1 MKLFVVVAAALL
13 ALLTGCAG
21 GYDRPDGAAASDPG
35 RPAVTAQTLPAYR
48 AVTQCIRAQGV
59 KVPEPAV
66 GLPFDSSAMDSLSK
80 DDETFYDR
88 VTGAC
93 PDYSKVVVS
102 GG

>member
-1 MKLFVVVAAALL
+1 MKLSLIVAVPLL
-13 ALLTGCAG
+13 ALLAGCGA
-21 GYDRPDGAAASDPG
+21 GYDRPDGAAATDPG
-35 RPAVTAQTLPAYR
+35 RPAVTAQTLSAYR
-48 AVTQCIRAQGV
+48 AVTQCIRNQGI

-80 DDETFYDR
+80 DDATFYDK
-88 VTGAC
+88 VTMAC

>member
-1 MKLFVVVAAALL
+1 MKLFVVVAAPLL
-13 ALLTGCAG
+13 ALLAGCGG

-35 RPAVTAQTLPAYR
+35 RPAVTDQTLPAYR
-48 AVTQCIRAQGV
+48 AVTRCIREQGV
-59 KVPEPAV
+59 KVPEPAA

-80 DDETFYDR
+80 DDVAFYDR
-88 VTGAC
+88 VVLAC